1 MDEMGHTDPAL
12 ALRVYR
18 QSMRRGEEEKTAL
31 RRLVEGQPIR

>member
-18 QSMRRGEEEKTAL
+18 QSMRRAEDEKAAL
-31 RRLVEGQPIR
+31 RHLVDG